1 MKANWRSA
9 ALAVALFGGVATA
22 SNNGVGAVYG
32 VDGNAENGG
41 AEVAAISEVDEKV
54 KTSDA
59 ASKPMFEKLVELAEK
74 DGRVYAICEVCDG
87 VSRTKQVR
95 PASRSQNTYSVAKL
109 FAVTAVM
116 MLQDRGVL
124 DVDDPV
130 FPIFEEKFPENF
142 DPKWRDVKIS
152 DAMTHRVGF
161 GRGFL
166 DIDAENPND
175 WASQDYLR
183 LVLERPLKY
192 KPGEKSVYSDA
203 AFYLVSRIVSEKTG
217 ERLDDFLMRELLAPT
232 KFAECAFSKCPQ
244 GFPMGA
250 TGMYISTE
258 DMAKLGVMYVERGV
272 YDGKRFLSEAAV
284 DEVLKRGFEL
294 HPVGDSGFA
303 FGKGGMR
310 GQFLYI
316 NMKTKRVVAIHSC
329 DANLDEILGY
339 LAENDR

>member
-1 MKANWRSA
+1 
-9 ALAVALFGGVATA
+9 
-22 SNNGVGAVYG
+22 
-32 VDGNAENGG
+32 
-41 AEVAAISEVDEKV
+41 
-54 KTSDA
+54 
-59 ASKPMFEKLVELAEK
+59 
-74 DGRVYAICEVCDG
+74 
-87 VSRTKQVR
+87 
-95 PASRSQNTYSVAKL
+95 
-109 FAVTAVM
+109 

-130 FPIFEEKFPENF
+130 FPIFEAKFPENF

-217 ERLDDFLMRELLAPT
+217 ERLDDFLIREALAPM
-232 KFAECAFSKCPQ
+232 KFAEAAFSKCPQ

-258 DMAKLGVMYVERGV
+258 DMAKLGVMYVQRGV
-272 YDGKRFLSEAAV
+272 YDGKRILSEAAV

-316 NMKTKRVVAIHSC
+316 NRKTKRVVAIHSC

>member
-1 MKANWRSA
+1 MKANWRKI

-22 SNNGVGAVYG
+22 GNNNVGAVYG
-32 VDGNAENGG
+32 VEANAENGG
-41 AEVAAISEVDEKV
+41 AEVAASSEVNGEM
-54 KTSDA
+54 KTGDA

-130 FPIFEEKFPENF
+130 FPIFEAKFPENF

-203 AFYLVSRIVSEKTG
+203 ALSAWMNFASPIGLKSSAVSI
-217 ERLDDFLMRELLAPT
+217 
-232 KFAECAFSKCPQ
+232 
-244 GFPMGA
+244 
-250 TGMYISTE
+250 
-258 DMAKLGVMYVERGV
+258 
-272 YDGKRFLSEAAV
+272 
-284 DEVLKRGFEL
+284 
-294 HPVGDSGFA
+294 
-303 FGKGGMR
+303 
-310 GQFLYI
+310 
-316 NMKTKRVVAIHSC
+316 
-329 DANLDEILGY
+329 
-339 LAENDR
+339 

>member
-1 MKANWRSA
+1 MKANWRKIASA
-9 ALAVALFGGVATA
+9 VLLGGCVATA
-22 SNNGVGAVYG
+22 GNNGVGAVYG
-32 VDGNAENGG
+32 FDVNAENGG
-41 AEVAAISEVDEKV
+41 TEVAATVEDNGE
-54 KTSDA
+54 TAMNDA
-59 ASKPMFEKLVELAEK
+59 ASKSMLEKLVELAEK
-74 DGRVYAICEVCDG
+74 DGRVYAVCEVCDG

-124 DVDDPV
+124 DVDEPV
-130 FPIFEEKFPENF
+130 FPIFEDKFPEGF

-152 DAMTHRVGF
+152 DVMTHRVGF

-203 AFYLVSRIVSEKTG
+203 AFYLVSRIVSAKTG

-244 GFPMGA
+244 GFPIGA
-250 TGMYISTE
+250 TGMYISAE
-258 DMAKLGVMYVERGV
+258 DMAKLGVIYVNRGV

-284 DEVLKRGFEL
+284 DEVLRRGFEL

-316 NMKTKRVVAIHSC
+316 NTKTKRVVAIHSC
-329 DANLDEILGY
+329 DANLDEILSY

>member
-1 MKANWRSA
+1 MKANWRNV

-32 VDGNAENGG
+32 FDDNAENVG
-41 AEVAAISEVDEKV
+41 AEVAAILEVDEKV

-74 DGRVYAICEVCDG
+74 DGRVYAVCEVCDG
-87 VSRTKQVR
+87 VSRTKQIR

-116 MLQDRGVL
+116 ILQDRGVL

-152 DAMTHRVGF
+152 DVMKHRVGF
-161 GRGFL
+161 ERGFL

-217 ERLDDFLMRELLAPT
+217 ERLDDFLIREVLAPA
-232 KFAECAFSKCPQ
+232 KFAECAFAKCPQ

-258 DMAKLGVMYVERGV
+258 DMAKLGVIYVQRGV
-272 YDGKRFLSEAAV
+272 YGGKRILSEAAV

-316 NMKTKRVVAIHSC
+316 NTKTKRVVAIHSC

-339 LAENDR
+339 LAKNDR

>member
-1 MKANWRSA
+1 MKANWRNV

-22 SNNGVGAVYG
+22 GNNGVGAVYG
-32 VDGNAENGG
+32 FEANAENGG
-41 AEVAAISEVDEKV
+41 AEVAASSEVNGEL

-130 FPIFEEKFPENF
+130 FPIFEAKFPENF

-217 ERLDDFLMRELLAPT
+217 ERLDDFLIREALAPM
-232 KFAECAFSKCPQ
+232 KFAEAAFSKCPQ

-258 DMAKLGVMYVERGV
+258 DMAKLGVMYVQRGV
-272 YDGKRFLSEAAV
+272 YDGKRILSEAAV

-316 NMKTKRVVAIHSC
+316 NRKTKRVVAIHSC

>member
-1 MKANWRSA
+1 MKANWRNVA
-9 ALAVALFGGVATA
+9 ASVALFGGLATA
-22 SNNGVGAVYG
+22 GSNGVGAVYG
-32 VDGNAENGG
+32 FDANAENGG
-41 AEVAAISEVDEKV
+41 TEVAAKVDDSGE
-54 KTSDA
+54 TEMSDA
-59 ASKPMFEKLVELAEK
+59 ASKSMFEKLVELAEK
-74 DGRVYAICEVCDG
+74 DGRVYAVCEVCDG

-124 DVDDPV
+124 DVDEPV
-130 FPIFEEKFPENF
+130 FPIFEDKFPENF

-203 AFYLVSRIVSEKTG
+203 AFYLVSRIVSAKTG
-217 ERLDDFLMRELLAPT
+217 ERLDDFLMRELLSPM
-232 KFAECAFSKCPQ
+232 KFSECAFSKCPQ
-244 GFPMGA
+244 GFPIGA

-258 DMAKLGVMYVERGV
+258 DMAKLGVIYVNRGV

-284 DEVLKRGFEL
+284 EEALRRGFEL

>member
-1 MKANWRSA
+1 MKANWREI
-9 ALAVALFGGVATA
+9 ALAVALFGGVATTC
-22 SNNGVGAVYG
+22 NNGG
-32 VDGNAENGG
+32 VWGCEFDGNVENGG
-41 AEVAAISEVDEKV
+41 AEVATASEVGGETE
-54 KTSDA
+54 TSDA
-59 ASKPMFEKLVELAEK
+59 ASKPALEKLVELAEK

-87 VSRTKQVR
+87 VSRTKQIR

-130 FPIFEEKFPENF
+130 FPIFEDRFPENF
-142 DPKWRDVKIS
+142 DAKWRNVKIS
-152 DAMTHRVGF
+152 DVLTHRVGF

-203 AFYLVSRIVSEKTG
+203 TFYLVSRIVAEKTG
-217 ERLDDFLMRELLAPT
+217 ERLDDFLIREVLAPA
-232 KFAECAFSKCPQ
+232 KFAECAFAKCPQ

-258 DMAKLGVMYVERGV
+258 DMAKLGVIYVQRGV
-272 YDGKRFLSEAAV
+272 YDGKRILSEAAV
-284 DEVLKRGFEL
+284 DEVLRRGFEL

-316 NMKTKRVVAIHSC
+316 NTKTKRVVAIHSC
-329 DANLDEILGY
+329 DANLDEILSY

>member
-1 MKANWRSA
+1 MKAKGRKL
-9 ALAVALFGGVATA
+9 ALALALFGGVATL
-22 SNNGVGAVYG
+22 SNNGGGAVCG
-32 VDGNAENGG
+32 FDGNAENGG
-41 AEVAAISEVDEKV
+41 AEVATASEVNGETKMN
-54 KTSDA
+54 DA
-59 ASKPMFEKLVELAEK
+59 ASKPMIEKLVELAEK

-124 DVDDPV
+124 DVDEPV
-130 FPIFEEKFPENF
+130 FPIFEDQFPEGF

-152 DAMTHRVGF
+152 DVMTHRVGF

-203 AFYLVSRIVSEKTG
+203 AFYLVSRIVSAKTG
-217 ERLDDFLMRELLAPT
+217 ERLDDFLIREALAPM
-232 KFAECAFSKCPQ
+232 KFAECAFAKCPQ

-258 DMAKLGVMYVERGV
+258 DMAKLGVMYVNRGV
-272 YDGKRFLSEAAV
+272 CDGKRFLSEEAV
-284 DEVLKRGFEL
+284 DEVLRRGFEL
-294 HPVGDSGFA
+294 HPVGDSGNA

-316 NMKTKRVVAIHSC
+316 NVKTKRVVAIHSC

>member
-1 MKANWRSA
+1 MKANWRNV

-22 SNNGVGAVYG
+22 GNNNVGAVYG
-32 VDGNAENGG
+32 VEANAENGG
-41 AEVAAISEVDEKV
+41 AEVAASSEVNGEM
-54 KTSDA
+54 KTGDA

-130 FPIFEEKFPENF
+130 FPIFEAKFPENF

-217 ERLDDFLMRELLAPT
+217 ERLDDFLIREALAPM
-232 KFAECAFSKCPQ
+232 KFAEAAFSKCPQ

-258 DMAKLGVMYVERGV
+258 DMAKLGVMYVQRGV
-272 YDGKRFLSEAAV
+272 YDGKRILSEAAV

-316 NMKTKRVVAIHSC
+316 NRKTKRVVAIHSC

-339 LAENDR
+339 LAKNDR

>member
-1 MKANWRSA
+1 MKANWRKI

-32 VDGNAENGG
+32 LDGSAKNSE
-41 AEVAAISEVDEKV
+41 AEVAEPSEVNGET

-59 ASKPMFEKLVELAEK
+59 ASKPMLEKLVELAEK

-116 MLQDRGVL
+116 ILQDRGVL

-130 FPIFEEKFPENF
+130 FPIFEKKFPENF

-152 DAMTHRVGF
+152 DVMTHRVGF
-161 GRGFL
+161 ERGFL

-217 ERLDDFLMRELLAPT
+217 ERLDDFLIREVLAPT

-250 TGMYISTE
+250 TGMYVSTE
-258 DMAKLGVMYVERGV
+258 DMAKLGVIYARRGV
-272 YDGKRFLSEAAV
+272 YDGKRILSEAAV

-316 NMKTKRVVAIHSC
+316 NRKTKRVVAIHSC
-329 DANLDEILGY
+329 DANLDEILAY

>member
-1 MKANWRSA
+1 MKANWRKN
-9 ALAVALFGGVATA
+9 ALALALCGGVATA
-22 SNNGVGAVYG
+22 SNSGVGAVYG
-32 VDGNAENGG
+32 LDENAKNDG
-41 AEVAAISEVDEKV
+41 AEVAAISKV
-54 KTSDA
+54 NGETETSDA

-74 DGRVYAICEVCDG
+74 DGRVYAVCEVCDG

-116 MLQDRGVL
+116 ILQDRGVL

-130 FPIFEEKFPENF
+130 FPIFEGKFPENF
-142 DPKWRDVKIS
+142 DAKWRDVKIS
-152 DAMTHRVGF
+152 DVMTHRVGF

-217 ERLDDFLMRELLAPT
+217 ERLDDFLIREVLAPL
-232 KFAECAFSKCPQ
+232 KFAECAFAKCPQ
-244 GFPMGA
+244 GFPIGA

-258 DMAKLGVMYVERGV
+258 DMAKLGVTYVQRGV
-272 YDGKRFLSEAAV
+272 YDGKRILSEAAV

-294 HPVGDSGFA
+294 HPVGDSGVA

-316 NMKTKRVVAIHSC
+316 NRKTKRVVAIHSC

>member
-1 MKANWRSA
+1 MKANWRNV
-9 ALAVALFGGVATA
+9 ALAVALFGGVATLG
-22 SNNGVGAVYG
+22 NNNVGAVYG
-32 VDGNAENGG
+32 FDENTENGG
-41 AEVAAISEVDEKV
+41 AEVAAASEVNGE
-54 KTSDA
+54 TEMNDA

-74 DGRVYAICEVCDG
+74 DGRVYAVCEVCDG

-142 DPKWRDVKIS
+142 DAKWRDVKIS

-175 WASQDYLR
+175 WATQDYLR

-203 AFYLVSRIVSEKTG
+203 AFYLVSRIVSAKTG
-217 ERLDDFLMRELLAPT
+217 ERLDDFLIREVLAPL
-232 KFAECAFSKCPQ
+232 KFSECAFSKCPQ
-244 GFPMGA
+244 GFPIGA

-258 DMAKLGVMYVERGV
+258 DMAKLGVMYVQRGV
-272 YDGKRFLSEAAV
+272 YDDKRILSEAAV

-310 GQFLYI
+310 GQFLYV

>member
-1 MKANWRSA
+1 MKTNWRKIASA
-9 ALAVALFGGVATA
+9 LVLSGCVATA
-22 SNNGVGAVYG
+22 GSVGVRAAFGADVCW
-32 VDGNAENGG
+32 ENGE
-41 AEVAAISEVDEKV
+41 AEVAATIEDSGEAEMN
-54 KTSDA
+54 DA
-59 ASKPMFEKLVELAEK
+59 ASKPMLDKLVELAEK

-87 VSRTKQVR
+87 VSRTKQIR

-130 FPIFEEKFPENF
+130 FPIFEERFPENF
-142 DPKWRDVKIS
+142 DAKWRDVKIS
-152 DAMTHRVGF
+152 DVMKHRVGF

-203 AFYLVSRIVSEKTG
+203 AFYLVSRIVSAKTG

-244 GFPMGA
+244 GFPIGA

-258 DMAKLGVMYVERGV
+258 DMAKLGVMYVNRGV

-284 DEVLKRGFEL
+284 DEVLRRGFEL
-294 HPVGDSGFA
+294 HPVGDSGNA

>member
-1 MKANWRSA
+1 MKTNWRNV

-22 SNNGVGAVYG
+22 SNNVFGAVYG
-32 VDGNAENGG
+32 FEGNAENGET
-41 AEVAAISEVDEKV
+41 EVAAASEVNGE
-54 KTSDA
+54 TEMSDA
-59 ASKPMFEKLVELAEK
+59 ASQPMFEKLVELAEK

-116 MLQDRGVL
+116 ILQDRGVL
-124 DVDDPV
+124 DVDDPI
-130 FPIFEEKFPENF
+130 FPIFEAKFPENF

-152 DAMTHRVGF
+152 DVMTHRVGF

-175 WASQDYLR
+175 WGSQDYLR

-217 ERLDDFLMRELLAPT
+217 ERLDDFLIREVLAPA
-232 KFAECAFSKCPQ
+232 KFAECAFAKCPQ

-258 DMAKLGVMYVERGV
+258 DMAKLGVMYVQRGV
-272 YDGKRFLSEAAV
+272 YDGKRILSEAAV

-316 NMKTKRVVAIHSC
+316 NRKTKRVVAIHSC

>member
-1 MKANWRSA
+1 MKAYWRKI

-22 SNNGVGAVYG
+22 CNNGVGAVCG
-32 VDGNAENGG
+32 LDVNAKNDG
-41 AEVAAISEVDEKV
+41 AEVAA
-54 KTSDA
+54 TSNVNGETKMNDA

-74 DGRVYAICEVCDG
+74 DGRVYAVCEVCDG
-87 VSRTKQVR
+87 VSRTKQAR

-116 MLQDRGVL
+116 ILQDRGVL

-142 DPKWRDVKIS
+142 DPKWRDVKIC
-152 DAMTHRVGF
+152 DVMTHRVGF

-217 ERLDDFLMRELLAPT
+217 ERLDDFLIREALAPM
-232 KFAECAFSKCPQ
+232 KFAECAFAKCPQ

-258 DMAKLGVMYVERGV
+258 DMAKLGVMYVQRGV
-272 YDGKRFLSEAAV
+272 YDGKRILSEAAV
-284 DEVLKRGFEL
+284 DEVLERGFEL

-316 NMKTKRVVAIHSC
+316 NRKTKRVVAIHSC

>member
-1 MKANWRSA
+1 MKANWRKI

-32 VDGNAENGG
+32 FDDNAENVGS
-41 AEVAAISEVDEKV
+41 EVAAASEVNEEME
-54 KTSDA
+54 TSDA

-116 MLQDRGVL
+116 ILQDRGVL

-130 FPIFEEKFPENF
+130 FPIFEAKFPENF

-152 DAMTHRVGF
+152 DVMTHRVGF

-217 ERLDDFLMRELLAPT
+217 ERLDDFLIREVLAPA
-232 KFAECAFSKCPQ
+232 KFAECAFAKCPQ

-258 DMAKLGVMYVERGV
+258 DMAKLGVMYVQRGV
-272 YDGKRFLSEAAV
+272 YDGKRILSEAAV

-310 GQFLYI
+310 GQFLDI
-316 NMKTKRVVAIHSC
+316 NRKTKRVVAIHSC